1 MCHLP
6 PNQIGTAP
14 PLCLIP
20 SSRTLNGLWPTTGH
34 QPAFAAPPT
43 YHELQHRVEQLT
55 MERDEARERYYAL
68 LDRLAVQNAW
78 RLNPNERERE
88 KFLLNLI

>member
-1 MCHLP
+1 
-6 PNQIGTAP
+6 
-14 PLCLIP
+14 
-20 SSRTLNGLWPTTGH
+20 
-34 QPAFAAPPT
+34 
-43 YHELQHRVEQLT
+43 
-55 MERDEARERYYAL
+55 MERDEARERYYTL